1 MWFVVFLGFFFVTIS
16 WEMLLVLETSL
27 SVKFSKNLIDTAFQD
42 DAPLNGHHFGL
53 SAFLVVSV
61 KLLGCF
67 FFC

>member
-1 MWFVVFLGFFFVTIS
+1 M
-16 WEMLLVLETSL
+16 LETSL

-61 KLLGCF
+61 KLLVFF